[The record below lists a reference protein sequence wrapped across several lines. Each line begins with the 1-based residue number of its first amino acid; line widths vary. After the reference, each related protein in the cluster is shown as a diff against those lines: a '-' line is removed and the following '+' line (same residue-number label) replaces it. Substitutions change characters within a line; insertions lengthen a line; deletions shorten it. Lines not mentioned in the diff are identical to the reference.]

1 MKTIAK
7 NPMEGMSLSNK
18 TFLLAIF
25 GLLTL
30 IISPSL
36 VRAVPLDV
44 TPIDVTPIDV
54 IEVAPFFKDNGFA
67 VNNHE
72 APNLGGKYWLEKRE
86 LMKKYEINL
95 ADGYK
100 TNLKNGLYPVIV
112 REAPKEDLFKYYQEN
127 SNLDDEYIKNLV
139 NGTEAFAYVKV
150 DNKRASL
157 VRNKKIIIKPL
168 EGVGVDTDKLVV
180 NYHFPVGLYSFLVV
194 NKDGSNKLA
203 NWQFRVVDKYLAA
216 DIFAVE
222 TAYDS
227 LTLGDNNKI
236 YKNITLPEKAD
247 NGTAI
252 RWESSNT
259 AIIADDGTIYR
270 SDISDLPVTLTAH
283 IFSGSFSKDRD
294 FPLVVAKNDPYLII
308 DGFTA
313 NGVLMKNQDNQYFFL
328 QKQDGVKEYLI
339 DFAKGYKTNLQD
351 GKYGVRFNELSQD
364 MQDSLIKYYSK
375 ENIPEEEIKLI
386 VKGQKPYAYI
396 QMVKGQLNLISAY
409 KVSASN
415 ISSIIDIDKKNP
427 LLIRADYP
435 NGIYNIIADLDGT
448 GPNKI
453 KWQVEVVPEVIV
465 DPNIAL
471 VEADRD
477 ALLSLISSPVTEDF
491 NLPTSGSNGSSI
503 IWQSNSQVVALSGDH
518 GEFASVTRPGS
529 EAEDAFVKLTATL
542 SKGSITRTT
551 SFDVTVPKNDQAP
564 TTGGGGGGV
573 AGSVTPQSVNAINF
587 PLSLISSQNGV
598 LTQSFANGLQARL
611 VVSPNSFVGNVTFR
625 IAEGPEGNALGGSH
639 FALTATDSN
648 GNPVRNFNNNLNIT
662 FSGLPLSN
670 NVSGLGVYYYDE
682 ALLSWVLVPGA
693 IFDQAGG
700 SVNFSVNH
708 LTNFAVFS
716 EQPVTQEVLGET
728 TYADGT
734 LLRGSDKRIFVV
746 IGGKLQRILNLKEL
760 AQYAD
765 QEILEVEDSVIAA
778 YAKFSA
784 QQVLGETT
792 YADGTLL
799 RGSDAHIFV
808 VIGGKLQRILNL
820 KELAQYADQ
829 EILEVE
835 DSVIAAYA
843 KVSSK
848 AVLGVRKYNFSRDL
862 KTGVISDDVQ
872 ELQRYLNDNG
882 YIVSKTGPGSI
893 GQETKK
899 FGRAT
904 REALIKFQK
913 DNKISPAVGYF
924 GPLTRQVVNR

>member
-1 MKTIAK
+1 MKKIAK
-7 NPMEGMSLSNK
+7 NLMEGISLSNK
-18 TFLLAIF
+18 VFLLAIF

-30 IISPSL
+30 VISPGL
-36 VRAVPLDV
+36 VRAIPLDI
-44 TPIDVTPIDV
+44 TPIDS
-54 IEVAPFFKDNGFA
+54 IEPKPFFKERGFLI
-67 VNNHE
+67 NNIK
-72 APNLGGKYWLEKRE
+72 APNFGGKYWLEKRE

-409 KVSASN
+409 KVSVSN
-415 ISSIIDIDKKNP
+415 IDSIIDIDKKNP

-435 NGIYNIIADLDGT
+435 NGIYNIIADLDGFT
-448 GPNKI
+448 GSNKI
-453 KWQVEVVPEVIV
+453 KWQVEVMPVVV

-471 VEADRD
+471 INADLL
-477 ALLSLISSPVTEDF
+477 ALSLKQTVTSDF
-491 NLPTSGSNGSSI
+491 ELPIVGVNGSNIS
-503 IWQSNSQVVALSGDH
+503 WQSDSVAIAISGKLAD
-518 GEFASVTRPGS
+518 VTRPEFVAG
-529 EAEDAFVKLTATL
+529 DAVVHLVATL
-542 SKGSITRTT
+542 SKGSITKTKL
-551 SFDVTVPKNDQAP
+551 FDVTVLKNDQVIIPP

-573 AGSVTPQSVNAINF
+573 AGSVTPQSINAINF

-598 LTQSFANGLQARL
+598 LTQSFANGLSARL
-611 VVSPNSFVGNVTFR
+611 VVSPNAFTGNAIFR
-625 IAEGPEGNALGGSH
+625 IAEGPEGDALGGRH
-639 FALTATDSN
+639 FELTATDSN

-693 IFDQAGG
+693 VFDQAGG
-700 SVNFSVNH
+700 SVSFSVNH

>member
-1 MKTIAK
+1 MKRIAK
-7 NPMEGMSLSNK
+7 NLKEGISLCNK
-18 TFLLAIF
+18 VFLLAIF

-54 IEVAPFFKDNGFA
+54 IEVAPFFKDNGFV

-139 NGTEAFAYVKV
+139 NGTEAFAYVKI

-180 NYHFPVGLYSFLVV
+180 NYHFPVGEYSFLLV
-194 NKDGSNKLA
+194 NSDGLTKLA
-203 NWQFRVVDKYLAA
+203 NWQFRVVDNYSAA
-216 DIFAVE
+216 NIFAVE

-308 DGFTA
+308 NGFTA
-313 NGVLMKNQDNQYFFL
+313 NEKPMISKDNQYFFL
-328 QKQDGVKEYLI
+328 EKQDGIKEYTI
-339 DFAKGYKTNLQD
+339 DFAKGYKTNLQN
-351 GKYGVRFNELSQD
+351 GNYAVRFNDLPQD
-364 MQDSLIKYYSK
+364 LKENLAKYYYSD
-375 ENIPEEEIKLI
+375 ENIPKEDVQLI
-386 VKGQKPYAYI
+386 VSGQKPHAYI
-396 QMVKGQLNLISAY
+396 QMVDGQLDLINAY
-409 KVSASN
+409 KPSASS

-435 NGIYNIIADLDGT
+435 NGIYNIIADLDGFT

-477 ALLSLISSPVTEDF
+477 ALSLISPVTEDF
-491 NLPTSGSNGSSI
+491 DLPTSGSNGSSI

-542 SKGSITRTT
+542 SKGSINRTRI
-551 SFDVTVPKNDQAP
+551 FDLTVPKNNQVIIPP

-662 FSGLPLSN
+662 FSGLPLPN

-765 QEILEVEDSVIAA
+765 QEILEVEDSVIASYPKA
-778 YAKFSA
+778 S
-784 QQVLGETT
+784 T
-792 YADGTLL
+792 
-799 RGSDAHIFV
+799 
-808 VIGGKLQRILNL
+808 
-820 KELAQYADQ
+820 
-829 EILEVE
+829 
-835 DSVIAAYA
+835 
-843 KVSSK
+843 K
-848 AVLGVRKYNFSRDL
+848 AVLGARKYNFTRDL
-862 KTGVISDDVQ
+862 KTGVTGEDVQ
-872 ELQRYLNDNG
+872 ELQRYLNNNG
-882 YIVSKTGPGSI
+882 YVLAKTGPGSA

-904 REALIKFQK
+904 REALIRFQK
-913 DNKISPAVGYF
+913 ANKINPAVGYF
-924 GPLTRQVVNR
+924 GSLTRKFVNK

>member
-1 MKTIAK
+1 MKRIAK
-7 NPMEGMSLSNK
+7 NLKEGISLCNK
-18 TFLLAIF
+18 VFLLAIF

-54 IEVAPFFKDNGFA
+54 IEVAPFFKDNGFV

-139 NGTEAFAYVKV
+139 NGTEAFAYVKI

-180 NYHFPVGLYSFLVV
+180 NYHFPVGEYSFLLV
-194 NKDGSNKLA
+194 NSDGLTKLA
-203 NWQFRVVDKYLAA
+203 NWQFRVVDNYSAA
-216 DIFAVE
+216 NIFAVE

-308 DGFTA
+308 NGFTA
-313 NGVLMKNQDNQYFFL
+313 NEKPMISKDNQYFFL
-328 QKQDGVKEYLI
+328 EKQDGIKEYTI
-339 DFAKGYKTNLQD
+339 DFAKGYKTNLQN
-351 GKYGVRFNELSQD
+351 GNYAVRFNDLPQD
-364 MQDSLIKYYSK
+364 LKENLAKYYYSD
-375 ENIPEEEIKLI
+375 ENIPKEDVQLI
-386 VKGQKPYAYI
+386 VSGQKPHAYI
-396 QMVKGQLNLISAY
+396 QMVDGQLDLINAY
-409 KVSASN
+409 KPSASS

-435 NGIYNIIADLDGT
+435 NGIYNIIADLDGFT

-477 ALLSLISSPVTEDF
+477 ALSLISPVTEDF
-491 NLPTSGSNGSSI
+491 DLPTSGSNGSSI

-542 SKGSITRTT
+542 SKGSINRTRI
-551 SFDVTVPKNDQAP
+551 FDLTVLKNNQVIIPP

-662 FSGLPLSN
+662 FSGLPLPN

-765 QEILEVEDSVIAA
+765 QEILEVEDSVIASYPKA
-778 YAKFSA
+778 S
-784 QQVLGETT
+784 T
-792 YADGTLL
+792 
-799 RGSDAHIFV
+799 
-808 VIGGKLQRILNL
+808 
-820 KELAQYADQ
+820 
-829 EILEVE
+829 
-835 DSVIAAYA
+835 
-843 KVSSK
+843 K
-848 AVLGVRKYNFSRDL
+848 AVLGARKYNFTRDL
-862 KTGVISDDVQ
+862 KTGVTGEDVQ
-872 ELQRYLNDNG
+872 ELQRYLNNNG
-882 YIVSKTGPGSI
+882 YVLAKTGPGSA

-904 REALIKFQK
+904 REALIRFQK
-913 DNKISPAVGYF
+913 ANKINPAVGYF
-924 GPLTRQVVNR
+924 GSLTRKFVNK